1 MSPRLQLIC
10 LILAAYF
17 IGGIPFGLIV
27 GRSRGIDPRKAG
39 SGNIGATN
47 LGRLLGV
54 QFFAL
59 VFSLDVLKGLLPML
73 AASVVVHR
81 HFLDPDAL
89 VYLLW
94 LLVGLMA
101 IIGHMFSCFIGF
113 KGGKGVSTSA
123 GVVLGLFPFYTW
135 PGLFCLACWAVLF
148 AWSRLV
154 SLASILA
161 AGLFPI
167 AFVVF
172 GLLGCYPLTI
182 RQWPLIF
189 FAALMAAMIIFK
201 HRANIARL
209 RSGTEHRFVGSKAS
223 AP

>member
-1 MSPRLQLIC
+1 MSPRFQLIC
-10 LILAAYF
+10 VILAAYF
-17 IGGIPFGLIV
+17 IGAIPFGLIV

-47 LGRLLGV
+47 VGRLLGV

-59 VFSLDVLKGLLPML
+59 VFFLDVLKGLLPML
-73 AASVVVHR
+73 AASVIVH
-81 HFLDPDAL
+81 HYFSDPDAL

-101 IIGHMFSCFIGF
+101 ILGHMFSCFISF

-135 PGLFCLACWAVLF
+135 PGLICLGTWALLF
-148 AWSRLV
+148 AWCRMV
-154 SLASILA
+154 SLASIIA
-161 AGLFPI
+161 AGLFPV
-167 AFVVF
+167 AFVVL
-172 GLLGCYPLTI
+172 GLLGWYPLTV
-182 RQWPLIF
+182 RQWPLILF
-189 FAALMAAMIIFK
+189 SALVAVMIIYK

-209 RSGTEHRFVGSKAS
+209 RNGTEHRFKRHDK
-223 AP
+223 